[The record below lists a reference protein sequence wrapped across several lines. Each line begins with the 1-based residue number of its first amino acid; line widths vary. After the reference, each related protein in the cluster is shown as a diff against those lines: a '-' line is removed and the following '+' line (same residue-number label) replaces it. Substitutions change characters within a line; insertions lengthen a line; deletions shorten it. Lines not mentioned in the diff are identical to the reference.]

1 MNRSLLIP
9 LSVFVL
15 AVSVTVRGE
24 TDAEVQARKDA
35 LDVAAAFS
43 NDGFKIRDGHWCG
56 IVKPHDHSLVAVNL
70 YAGNE
75 YWFSV
80 GATDPAK
87 KIAVSVYDE
96 TGKQVTTESYDNGQ
110 KAAAGFSPPNSGQ
123 YFVSVDLLEGQES
136 SFCLV
141 YSYK

>member
-9 LSVFVL
+9 LSVIALFTGVD
-15 AVSVTVRGE
+15 ARGQ

-35 LDVAAAFS
+35 LDIAAAFS

-75 YWFSV
+75 YWFSAA
-80 GATDPAK
+80 ATEPAK
-87 KIAVSVYDE
+87 KIGVSVYDE
-96 TGKQVTTESYDNGQ
+96 TGKPLTTESYDNGE
-110 KAAAGFSPPNSGQ
+110 KAAAGFAPPNSGQ
-123 YFVSVDLLEGQES
+123 YFVSVDLLEGEQS

>member
-1 MNRSLLIP
+1 MNRSVLVA
-9 LSVFVL
+9 LSVLVL
-15 AVSVTVRGE
+15 ALSVISRGE

-70 YAGNE
+70 YAGNQ
-75 YWFSV
+75 YWFSAS
-80 GATDPAK
+80 ATEPAK

-96 TGKQVTTESYDNGQ
+96 TGKQVTTESYDNGER
-110 KAAAGFSPPNSGQ
+110 AAAGFAPLSSGQ
-123 YFVSVDLLEGQES
+123 YFVSIDLLEGDQS

>member
-1 MNRSLLIP
+1 MKRNLLIP
-9 LSVFVL
+9 LSILLL
-15 AVSVTVRGE
+15 AVTVTLRGD

-56 IVKPHDHSLVAVNL
+56 TVKPHDHSLVAVNL
-70 YAGNE
+70 YAGNG

-80 GATDPAK
+80 GATEPAK
-87 KIAVSVYDE
+87 KLAVSVYDE
-96 TGKQVTTESYDNGQ
+96 TGKRVNTESYDNGE
-110 KAAAGFSPPNSGQ
+110 KAAAGFTPSSSGQ
-123 YFVSVDLLEGQES
+123 YFVSVDLLEGEEG

-141 YSYK
+141 CSYK

>member
-1 MNRSLLIP
+1 MKRSLLIP
-9 LSVFVL
+9 LSVLVL
-15 AVSVTVRGE
+15 AIGVTARGD

-35 LDVAAAFS
+35 LDLAAAFS

-56 IVKPHDHSLVAVNL
+56 VVKPHDHSLVAVNL
-70 YAGNE
+70 YAGNQ
-75 YWFSV
+75 YWFSAS
-80 GATDPAK
+80 ATEPAK

-96 TGKQVTTESYDNGQ
+96 TGKQMTTESYDNGERT
-110 KAAAGFSPPNSGQ
+110 AAGFSPQSSGQ
-123 YFVSVDLLEGQES
+123 YFVSVDLLEGDQS

>member
-1 MNRSLLIP
+1 MNRSVLIP
-9 LSVFVL
+9 LSVIAL
-15 AVSVTVRGE
+15 AVSVTVRGQ

-43 NDGFKIRDGHWCG
+43 NEGFKTRDGHWCG
-56 IVKPHDHSLVAVNL
+56 SLKPHDHSLVAVNL

-75 YWFSV
+75 YWFSAS
-80 GATDPAK
+80 ATTPAK

-96 TGKQVTTESYDNGQ
+96 AGKQVTTDSYDNGE
-110 KAAAGFSPPNSGQ
+110 KAAAGFAPSSSGQ
-123 YFVSVDLLEGQES
+123 YFVSVDLVEGDAS

>member
-9 LSVFVL
+9 LSVIAI
-15 AVSVTVRGE
+15 AVSPTVGGQ

-43 NDGFKIRDGHWCG
+43 NEGFKTRDGHWCG
-56 IVKPHDHSLVAVNL
+56 SLKPHDHSLVAVNL

-75 YWFSV
+75 YWFSAS
-80 GATDPAK
+80 ATTPAK

-96 TGKQVTTESYDNGQ
+96 TGKQVTTDSYDNGE
-110 KAAAGFSPPNSGQ
+110 KAAAGFAPSSSGQ
-123 YFVSVDLLEGQES
+123 YFVSVDLVEGDAS